1 MIVVFSY
8 GDEYIVTQLGMPE
21 EAIRIGVGE
30 TIEAACANM
39 CSSPIQSGRSIW
51 DAVEWAIGASMLGE
65 VGEGATWEEIED
77 EIEDATDAEHAEARA
92 ILLVTL

>member
-65 VGEGATWEEIED
+65 GATWEEIED